1 MSRVIDLLGRLGRA
15 SAGSVRARILVA
27 AASCLL
33 VGCVLNAGEAL
44 ADTTSFTTTGC
55 TTFPVPAGVSS
66 VDIAATGSAGEAGFG
81 GDGAQGGTGDVVG
94 GTLSALSA
102 GQVLDVCVDYGGGA
116 AGVANSGGV
125 TGSGGGG
132 ASGVALG
139 SDFSVPVLIAG
150 GGGGGGGG
158 LNLSF
163 PFSMPIPGGAG
174 GNAGMLPTGG
184 EAGSEPP
191 CCAGGGTGG
200 GGGTTSGGAGGAD
213 IGLGG
218 GGSGSM
224 FTSAGPGTGGAGA
237 TVIPNDFSTAGSGG
251 GAGYAG
257 GGGGASNG
265 LAASGGGGGSDSC
278 ASSLTAPASLSGCGV
293 TGTNSTFGAA
303 SVVLTYTPASPPTP
317 SITTPANGATYT
329 AGQVVDSN
337 FGCTDGS
344 GGTGI
349 SSCLDQNGNPS
360 GLPVDTS
367 APGLHT
373 FTVNATSSD
382 GLTGTASTSYTVVA
396 APSPGDLQIDTS
408 GSVSRSSTTVDP
420 GVRLSCPAGGPPCSA
435 TETATVPIAGHPM
448 SVGNASFSVSPGGSV
463 EAIFPLNHLGLTWLS
478 DHKHAQFQISVSG
491 QAQGGITVTATKTI
505 GVTGQFASDKVLGMT
520 VARNGTITFGV
531 RVSAPGRV
539 NVLVTAWQDNV
550 ASVARVLNPAAGR
563 FVVARDG
570 ATAHKPETLTFH
582 IRPNARGRGLLAHPT
597 YHPTLRVWVSYI
609 PVYANQ
615 TDTGFYNLHPGQTC
629 TACKNRTWP

>member
-1 MSRVIDLLGRLGRA
+1 VIDLLGRLGRA
-15 SAGSVRARILVA
+15 LAGSLRARLLVA

-33 VGCVLNAGEAL
+33 GASVLNVGEAL

-55 TTFPVPAGVSS
+55 TTFAVPAGVSS
-66 VDIAATGSAGEAGFG
+66 VEIAATGSAGEAGLG
-81 GDGAQGGTGDVVG
+81 GDGGQGGTGDVVG

-116 AGVANSGGV
+116 AGLGNNGGLN
-125 TGSGGGG
+125 GAAGGG

-158 LNLSF
+158 LTLSF
-163 PFSMPIPGGAG
+163 PFPMAIPGGAG

-184 EAGSEPP
+184 QAGGEPP
-191 CCAGGGTGG
+191 CCTGQGTGG

-218 GGSGSM
+218 GGTGSV

-278 ASSLTAPASLSGCGV
+278 AASLTAPASLSVCGV
-293 TGTNSTFGAA
+293 TGTNSTFGTA
-303 SVVLTYTPASPPTP
+303 SVVLAYTPALPPTA

-349 SSCLDQNGNPS
+349 NSCLAQNGAPS
-360 GLPVDTS
+360 GSPVDTS
-367 APGLHT
+367 TLGLHT
-373 FTVNATSSD
+373 FTVSATSRD

-396 APSPGDLQIDTS
+396 PPSPGDLQIDTS
-408 GSVSRSSTTVDP
+408 GLVSRSSTTVDP
-420 GVRLSCPAGGPPCSA
+420 GVKLSCPAGGPPCSA
-435 TETATVPIAGHPM
+435 TETVAVAIAGHPM
-448 SVGNASFSVSPGGSV
+448 SVGNASFTISPGGSV
-463 EAIFPLNHLGLTWLS
+463 EAIFSLNGLGLTWLS
-478 DHKHAQFQISVSG
+478 DHRHAQFQISVSG
-491 QAQGGITVTATKTI
+491 QAQGGTTVTATKTI
-505 GVTGQFASDKVLGMT
+505 SVSGQFATDKVLGMT
-520 VARNGTITFGV
+520 VARNGTITFQV

-539 NVLVTAWQDNV
+539 NVLVTAWQDNL
-550 ASVARVLNPAAGR
+550 ANLARVLNPAAGR

-582 IRPNARGRGLLAHPT
+582 VRPNAKGRRLLAHPT

-609 PVYANQ
+609 PLYANQ

-629 TACKNRTWP
+629 TACASRTWP